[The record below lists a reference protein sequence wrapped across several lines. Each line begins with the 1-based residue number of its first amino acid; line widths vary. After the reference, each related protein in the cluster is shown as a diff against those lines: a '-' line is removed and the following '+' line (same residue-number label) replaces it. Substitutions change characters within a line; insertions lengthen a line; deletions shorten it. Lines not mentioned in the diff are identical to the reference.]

1 MSGSRPHAAR
11 GGLSEQHL
19 GDRLAAF
26 VDGELGHDARERVL
40 AHLATCPRCKADA
53 DAQRR
58 LKSVF
63 AQTAPPPPS
72 QSFLE
77 RLQGLPGGPGAGT
90 AGPFGGGP
98 LGGGPGRS
106 AGRAAAGAGHAPA
119 PSGALAPAAPFG
131 GLSGPAHPPRPGR
144 PQTGARPPAGPG
156 GFPYAPARPSFAPGR
171 SPLAPALALAGE
183 GRGFRIHDLGRPEPA
198 EPGRTASRGRRF
210 AFAAAGAVSLAALAL
225 GGVSSGAP
233 TDGPAEARGSSATPQ
248 RAQSVLGVP
257 AESTRR
263 RTTGGPAPLSAQGGT
278 RGAPVRPTLL
288 SAPLN
293 PGGTTTG
300 VVPAVVRPPLLPGP
314 APVYSAAALRTPPH
328 SVPDTFLR
336 PPAEQARP
344 VTAEAALPTPPAL
357 PPGR

>member
-77 RLQGLPGGPGAGT
+77 RLQGLPGGPGSDPA
-90 AGPFGGGP
+90 GP
-98 LGGGPGRS
+98 LGGGPGWTGDRTGAP
-106 AGRAAAGAGHAPA
+106 AGRRPGTP
-119 PSGALAPAAPFG
+119 GALVPSAPFG
-131 GLSGPAHPPRPGR
+131 GLSGPVHPPHHPGR
-144 PQTGARPPAGPG
+144 LPSGAMPPGGPG

-171 SPLAPALALAGE
+171 SPLAPAPALAGE
-183 GRGFRIHDLGRPEPA
+183 GRGFRVHELGRPGAGEPA
-198 EPGRTASRGRRF
+198 RPASRGRRF

-233 TDGPAEARGSSATPQ
+233 TDGPAEARGSNATPQ
-248 RAQSVLGVP
+248 RAQSVLGMP
-257 AESTRR
+257 GESTRR
-263 RTTGGPAPLSAQGGT
+263 RTTGGPAPLAAQGGT
-278 RGAPVRPTLL
+278 RGAPMRPTLL
-288 SAPLN
+288 SAPLT
-293 PGGTTTG
+293 PGGATPQ
-300 VVPAVVRPPLLPGP
+300 VAAAVVRPPLLPGS

-336 PPAEQARP
+336 PPAEQAQP
-344 VTAEAALPTPPAL
+344 ATAEGPPAPAAL

>member
-40 AHLATCPRCKADA
+40 SHLATCPRCKADA

-77 RLQGLPGGPGAGT
+77 RLQGLPGGPGPGAAGS
-90 AGPFGGGP
+90 
-98 LGGGPGRS
+98 LGGGPGGPGWAGTG
-106 AGRAAAGAGHAPA
+106 AGRAPGA
-119 PSGALAPAAPFG
+119 SGALAPSAPFG
-131 GLSGPAHPPRPGR
+131 GLSGPVHPHHPGR
-144 PQTGARPPAGPG
+144 HRTGARPSAGPG

-171 SPLAPALALAGE
+171 SPLAPAPVLAGE
-183 GRGFRIHDLGRPEPA
+183 GRGFRIHDLGRPEPGESA
-198 EPGRTASRGRRF
+198 RTASRGRRF

-233 TDGPAEARGSSATPQ
+233 TDGPAEARGSNATPQ
-248 RAQSVLGVP
+248 RAQSVLGMP
-257 AESTRR
+257 GESTRR

-300 VVPAVVRPPLLPGP
+300 VVPAVVRPPLLPGST
-314 APVYSAAALRTPPH
+314 PVYSAAALRTPPH

-344 VTAEAALPTPPAL
+344 VTAEALATPPAL